1 MVAARGGSRSVRLA
15 PSLAFPRLPSGPPS
29 PIAGVWRSVCEGGG
43 GRRGGG
49 GGRRG
54 PRDGGRGR
62 RRRRGTPR
70 RHGRREAAGGAERWG
85 SPRCRPRARAEAA
98 RASPPSPAP
107 ALCGLREWGEG
118 SAWHRRGLVVWPRQ
132 RPPGLGRLAFTM
144 LRLSL
149 GKQQAREHC
158 FPNLEP
164 RGPGVLRTPA
174 LDVQEHL
181 EDGSLVGW
189 LGAGF
194 IQIHAAAVGAP
205 VGCRCSPAPLLG
217 NTEGWSVRW
226 SAPFRRLLTA
236 GGKG

>member
-85 SPRCRPRARAEAA
+85 SPRCRRRARAEAA

-107 ALCGLREWGEG
+107 GFVWVAGVGGGERLAPARPRRVAAAAASGPGEARLHHAEAEPWQATG
-118 SAWHRRGLVVWPRQ
+118 SRTLLPKLGTAGSRRSEDPR
-132 RPPGLGRLAFTM
+132 LGRAGAFGGWQ
-144 LRLSL
+144 LSWV
-149 GKQQAREHC
+149 AW
-158 FPNLEP
+158 
-164 RGPGVLRTPA
+164 
-174 LDVQEHL
+174 
-181 EDGSLVGW
+181 GW
-189 LGAGF
+189 
-194 IQIHAAAVGAP
+194 IHSNT
-205 VGCRCSPAPLLG
+205 RCSGRGSGRMPVLPCAALG
-217 NTEGWSVRW
+217 EH
-226 SAPFRRLLTA
+226 
-236 GGKG
+236 